1 MQHGLFIVSAP
12 SGAGK
17 TSLVQTLVEQSP
29 AVGVVVSHTTRAIRD
44 GEVDGVNYHFAARD
58 QFEAMVAAGQ
68 FFEHAE
74 VFGNLYGTSRTAV
87 DAVVNG
93 GQHAILE
100 IDWQGAAQVRAST
113 PDTRSI
119 FILPPSTGELRSR
132 LTNRGQ
138 DDHATIERRLGNARS
153 EMSHYHEFDYV
164 VVNDHFVTALAE
176 LKAIAAGEGEALRI
190 AARKDV
196 LTPLLDDLLG
206 P

>member
-12 SGAGK
+12 SGADK

-87 DAVVNG
+87 DTVVNG

-164 VVNDHFVTALAE
+164 VVNDHFDTALAE
-176 LKAIAAGEGEALRI
+176 LKAIAAGEGAALRI